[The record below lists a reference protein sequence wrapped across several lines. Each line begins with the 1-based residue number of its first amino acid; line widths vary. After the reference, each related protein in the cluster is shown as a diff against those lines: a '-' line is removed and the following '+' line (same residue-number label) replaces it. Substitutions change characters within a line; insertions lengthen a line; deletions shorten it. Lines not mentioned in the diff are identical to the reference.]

1 MRSKNNYV
9 PLIRYISNMLGKI
22 MIASCSSCVCLAFFI
37 LVIFVTWETH
47 PEFGGLPEHFIHM
60 CIIFVSCFIMS
71 IIIPWNEKDRLDLI
85 SLLITRE
92 KYDGEIRKD
101 DY

>member
-1 MRSKNNYV
+1 MRSKNNCV

-22 MIASCSSCVCLAFFI
+22 MFISCSSCVCLAFFI

-60 CIIFVSCFIMS
+60 CITFIIS
-71 IIIPWNEKDRLDLI
+71 IALSVIIPSDEKDRLDLI